1 LQTLLMLPR
10 LLIGK
15 HLSHS
20 RIQCIAFTEATL
32 TCPVPVPVAADGET
46 LGLATHIQMTLRPG
60 ALHVVKK
67 S

>member
-1 LQTLLMLPR
+1 
-10 LLIGK
+10 
-15 HLSHS
+15 LSRS

-46 LGLATHIQMTLRPG
+46 LGLATHLQINVLPN

-67 S
+67 T